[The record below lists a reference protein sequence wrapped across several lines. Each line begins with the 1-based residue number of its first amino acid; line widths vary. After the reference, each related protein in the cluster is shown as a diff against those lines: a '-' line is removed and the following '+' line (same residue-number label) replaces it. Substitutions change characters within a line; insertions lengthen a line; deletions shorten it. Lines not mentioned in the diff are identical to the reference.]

1 MKSTRTRI
9 VLVLL
14 SAVGLF
20 LLSSCTANLITELKS
35 DGSGFF
41 SQEYIVTQ
49 DELTSSGITPGEN
62 LCTKDM
68 GLDLSDMAPGT
79 TVRQE
84 QNGDETRCIFETS
97 FASLDELQTIYTDYM
112 DATVNDLRIEAGK
125 AYYDV
130 TVNMGDGQDTM
141 GFLVYWIV
149 KMPGSISDHNATEKD
164 GNSLTWEIPSSGDVN
179 MHATSKTGGISIS
192 NSTWWW
198 VAGIGA
204 ACLCLVLVVA
214 VIVLVIFLALR
225 NKKKAETPISSPQ
238 MR

>member
-1 MKSTRTRI
+1 M
-9 VLVLL
+9 L
-14 SAVGLF
+14 GLF
-20 LLSSCTANLITELKS
+20 LLSSCTANFVTDLKS

-41 SQEYIVTQ
+41 SQEYIMTQ

-62 LCTKDM
+62 LCTEDM
-68 GLDLSDMAPGT
+68 GLNLSDMPPGT

-84 QNGDETRCIFETS
+84 QEGDEIRCIFGSPFTTI
-97 FASLDELQTIYTDYM
+97 DELRTIYTDYM
-112 DATVNDLRIEAGK
+112 DATVNDLRIQDGK

-130 TVNMGDGQDTM
+130 TINMGDGQDTM

-149 KMPGSISDHNATEKD
+149 KLPGSISDHNATKKD
-164 GNSLTWEIPSSGDVN
+164 GNSLTWEVPSSGDVN

-192 NSTWWW
+192 NTVWWW

-214 VIVLVIFLALR
+214 VIVLIIFLVRR
-225 NKKKAETPISSPQ
+225 NKKKAETPISMPPMS
-238 MR
+238 